1 MKLVKNMKEKGIYQE
16 LLCYESFTTM
26 LFAVIMRFD
35 SLGEIKIVITVEV
48 IKLYH
53 IGVDYSSSLYV
64 VRC

>member
-1 MKLVKNMKEKGIYQE
+1 
-16 LLCYESFTTM
+16 M

-53 IGVDYSSSLYV
+53 IGVDIP
-64 VRC
+64 RCCMLSDVNARCSENIFEAIIQQQ

>member
-1 MKLVKNMKEKGIYQE
+1 
-16 LLCYESFTTM
+16 M

-53 IGVDYSSSLYV
+53 IGVDIFLV
-64 VRC
+64 AVCCPMLMQDVQRICLKQ